1 MQRLLDA
8 CRERG
13 DAVTFAQ
20 ALAVGGAAQTAHTNS
35 SSD

>member
-8 CRERG
+8 CRDRG

-20 ALAVGGAAQTAHTNS
+20 ALAVAAAS
-35 SSD
+35 AVA